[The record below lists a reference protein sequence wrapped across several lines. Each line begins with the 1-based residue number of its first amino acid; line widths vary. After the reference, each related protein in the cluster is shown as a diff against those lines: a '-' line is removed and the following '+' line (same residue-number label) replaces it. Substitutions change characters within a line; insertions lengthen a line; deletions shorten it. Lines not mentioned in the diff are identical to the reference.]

1 MEKLYFSPGMDCL
14 NAIIDSINN
23 AKSSLRICV
32 FTITDNR
39 IVSAIEAAKLR
50 GVDIKIITDNDK
62 RFDRG
67 SDIIYLDKKGYNI
80 KIDYTDSHMH
90 HKFAVID
97 KKVIITGSYNW
108 TRSAEKYNHENVLV
122 SDSEYLAETY
132 MKEFNRL
139 WDSLKEL

>member
-23 AKSSLRICV
+23 AQNSLRICV
-32 FTITDNR
+32 FTISDNR
-39 IVSAIEAAKLR
+39 IVSAIEAAKFR

-67 SDIIYLDKKGYNI
+67 SDITYLDEKGYNI

-90 HKFAVID
+90 HKFAVVD
-97 KKVIITGSYNW
+97 KKISITGSYNW

-122 SDSEYLAETY
+122 SDSKYLAETY
-132 MKEFNRL
+132 LKEFNRL